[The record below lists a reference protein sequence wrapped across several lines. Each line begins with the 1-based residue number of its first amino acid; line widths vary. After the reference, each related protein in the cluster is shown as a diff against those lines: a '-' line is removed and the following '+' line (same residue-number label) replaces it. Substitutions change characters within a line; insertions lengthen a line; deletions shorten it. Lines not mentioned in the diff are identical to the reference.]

1 MYSYIRIGV
10 NEMEKEGCKVVS
22 CAKAEPEINI
32 YESFTILPHEKDVS
46 VLKSYPAFFIDPESG
61 TQRKKKS

>member
-1 MYSYIRIGV
+1 
-10 NEMEKEGCKVVS
+10 MEKEGCKVVS